1 VLAVLVHEVSILRK
15 DMSRMEDHSCHVS
28 QGMSCCGEK
37 KSLHQVFS
45 DPYMA
50 AISSHTKDTLGLD

>member
-1 VLAVLVHEVSILRK
+1 
-15 DMSRMEDHSCHVS
+15 MEDHSCHVS